1 MKNIYEKGLKRLV
14 DIILSLFC
22 LLILSPVMLVI
33 ALLVKK
39 NLGSPVLY
47 TQERPGKKEQI
58 FRLFKFRTMLAEVD
72 ANQQLIDKAKRLT
85 PFGKRLRSTS
95 LDELPELYN
104 ILKGDMSF
112 VGPRPLL
119 MRYLAYYSEE
129 ERQRHSVR
137 PGLTGLAQINGRNN
151 LSWEDRFNYD
161 IAYSKQISFK
171 GDVELL
177 FRTIFKVVA
186 QADITHF
193 EAEKQPDFDQ
203 YRMKERAK

>member
-47 TQERPGKKEQI
+47 TQERPGENEQI

-171 GDVELL
+171 GDVEIL

>member
-47 TQERPGKKEQI
+47 TQERPGKNEQI

-171 GDVELL
+171 GDVEIL

>member
-47 TQERPGKKEQI
+47 TQERPGKNEQI
-58 FRLFKFRTMLAEVD
+58 FKLFKFRTMLAEVD

-171 GDVELL
+171 GDVEIL

>member
-47 TQERPGKKEQI
+47 TQERPGKNEQI

-171 GDVELL
+171 GDVEIL

-193 EAEKQPDFDQ
+193 EAEKQSDFDQ

>member
-47 TQERPGKKEQI
+47 TQERPGKNEQI

>member
-47 TQERPGKKEQI
+47 TQERPGKNEQI

-119 MRYLAYYSEE
+119 MRYLAYYTEE

-171 GDVELL
+171 GDVEIL